1 MQSKAII
8 YFPFWKQ
15 SSWGEKM
22 QLNRQFALHL
32 AAMECADLPLDDCQ
46 LYYQS
51 FAAMECA
58 DLPLDDCQLYYQ
70 SFAAMECADLPSDD
84 CQLYY
89 QS

>member
-1 MQSKAII
+1 
-8 YFPFWKQ
+8 
-15 SSWGEKM
+15 M

-58 DLPLDDCQLYYQ
+58 DLP
-70 SFAAMECADLPSDD
+70 SDD